1 MATDKK
7 SSSSSKTDSAANS
20 DNERYK
26 YHQSQINEDK
36 DENSKYPDKPKNHTT
51 TEERLLDTERG
62 ND

>member
-7 SSSSSKTDSAANS
+7 SSSSSKTGSAANS
-20 DNERYK
+20 DNEK
-26 YHQSQINEDK
+26 YYQSQINEDK